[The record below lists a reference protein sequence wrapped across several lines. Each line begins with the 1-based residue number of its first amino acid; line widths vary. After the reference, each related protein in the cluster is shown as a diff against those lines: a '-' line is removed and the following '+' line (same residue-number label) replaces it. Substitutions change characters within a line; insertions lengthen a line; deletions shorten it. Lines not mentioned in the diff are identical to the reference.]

1 MLSLNI
7 DNFSSGG
14 HPDITHLKTNVHT
27 QAVGLNS
34 IIVLQPI
41 DHLLAK
47 EQRKGPTLEW
57 VREIASLILNPD
69 ADSQN

>member
-7 DNFSSGG
+7 DNFSSVG

-27 QAVGLNS
+27 QAVGLDP
-34 IIVLQPI
+34 IIVLQSV
-41 DHLLAK
+41 DHLLAR
-47 EQRKGPTLEW
+47 EQRKGPILEW